1 MNNECI
7 SSVDELKRSIVQAVG
22 DVRESKPLVGSLTN
36 AVTMDFV
43 ANAQLAIGA
52 SAAMVYLADE
62 AECLVAAGSS
72 FYMNMGTLL
81 PVHAESIVAAG
92 RASHEAGKPWVLD
105 PVGIG
110 IGALRAS
117 ILADLKDF
125 KPTIVRANAS
135 EVIALA
141 DLWGLESSAGALSR
155 PRGVDSTDDVSAACA
170 AAVAIARWTG
180 GAVAVSGPEDLVTD
194 GSTIVT
200 LSGGSPFME
209 KVTGF
214 GCSLGGVAASY
225 AAVSTPLIAA
235 LAASAHY
242 DVAGVRAEQSAT
254 APGSFKVAFI
264 DELYRLSA
272 DEIAAC
278 PLSLERTIR

>member
-1 MNNECI
+1 MNNECM

-62 AECLVAAGSS
+62 AECLVAAGGS
-72 FYMNMGTLL
+72 FYVNMGTLL
-81 PVHAESIVAAG
+81 PLHAESIVAAG

-110 IGALRAS
+110 IGTLRTS
-117 ILADLKDF
+117 ILAELKRF
-125 KPTIVRANAS
+125 RPTIVRANAS

-141 DLWGLESSAGALSR
+141 DLWGLESVPDALSR
-155 PRGVDSTDDVSAACA
+155 PRGVDSTDDVSVAAA
-170 AAVAIARWTG
+170 SAVAIARWTG
-180 GAVAVSGPEDLVTD
+180 GAVAVSGRDDLVTD
-194 GSTIVT
+194 GSAIVT
-200 LSGGSPFME
+200 LSGGSPLME

-225 AAVSTPLIAA
+225 AAIADPFVAA

-242 DVAGVRAEQSAT
+242 DVAGVRAEQGASAP
-254 APGSFKVAFI
+254 ASFKVAFI